1 MLEEQ
6 TGTLKNMQDSLYSP
20 CIQYMYGTSQQ
31 PVEPEE
37 NTIGTAQLWDRLL
50 AWGARALE
58 SPFQTFLMVGSGT
71 EDASVLLYNK
81 RIYFRLFSTSHL
93 SNHFTGFWGSFS
105 DIFEAIIC
113 VLAVSNT
120 TAEPGAWK
128 FQSAFIGRFCDS
140 VRHVLYVYVGAK
152 QGAF

>member
-58 SPFQTFLMVGSGT
+58 SLFRPFSWWAQEPKMPQFCFTI
-71 EDASVLLYNK
+71 EN
-81 RIYFRLFSTSHL
+81 LFSIVFDFPFVQSFH
-93 SNHFTGFWGSFS
+93 GFLG
-105 DIFEAIIC
+105 IF
-113 VLAVSNT
+113 
-120 TAEPGAWK
+120 
-128 FQSAFIGRFCDS
+128 F
-140 VRHVLYVYVGAK
+140 
-152 QGAF
+152 